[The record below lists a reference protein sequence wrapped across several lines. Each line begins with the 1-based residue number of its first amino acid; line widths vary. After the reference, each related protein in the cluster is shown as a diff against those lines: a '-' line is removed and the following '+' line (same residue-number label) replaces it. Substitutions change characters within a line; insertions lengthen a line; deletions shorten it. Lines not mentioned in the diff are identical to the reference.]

1 MYAVPNLRQPEKTSV
16 NTQSE
21 VIMSLLCRPVTSGAD
36 TVQVHIYQGDPG
48 KWLLEVE
55 DKFGNSTVWD
65 DQFDTD
71 QLALDEVMRTIA
83 DEGIGSLI
91 GATANG

>member
-1 MYAVPNLRQPEKTSV
+1 
-16 NTQSE
+16 
-21 VIMSLLCRPVTSGAD
+21 MSALCRPIASGAD

-71 QLALDEVMRTIA
+71 QLALDEVMKTISE
-83 DEGIGSLI
+83 EGIESLI
-91 GATANG
+91 GEPESG

>member
-1 MYAVPNLRQPEKTSV
+1 MNTYPEVVTSPL
-16 NTQSE
+16 S
-21 VIMSLLCRPVTSGAD
+21 RPVTSGSD

-71 QLALDEVMRTIA
+71 QLALDDVMKTIA
-83 DEGIGSLI
+83 EEGIGSLI
-91 GATANG
+91 GEPESG

>member
-1 MYAVPNLRQPEKTSV
+1 
-16 NTQSE
+16 
-21 VIMSLLCRPVTSGAD
+21 MSPLCRSITSERQ

-55 DKFGNSTVWD
+55 DEFGNSTVWD

-71 QLALDEVMRTIA
+71 QLAFDEAMRTIA

-91 GATANG
+91 GAPANG

>member
-1 MYAVPNLRQPEKTSV
+1 MYDAPNTRQQEKTSV
-16 NTQSE
+16 KTHSE
-21 VIMSLLCRPVTSGAD
+21 VIMSPLSRAVTSGAD
-36 TVQVHIYQGDPG
+36 TVQVHIYQGDSG

-83 DEGIGSLI
+83 DEGIGSLV